1 MKIAISSS
9 GGEYDKPFSSRF
21 GRCNYFVIVESET
34 RSWDVLSNP
43 AATSRGGAGAQV
55 VQFLSDNG
63 IEAIISGSYGPNA
76 FSALQAAG
84 IQAYK
89 ASRGTPEELLDK
101 FITGRLDQ
109 ATGPLGRGRQHRG
122 ENR

>member
-9 GGEYDKPFSSRF
+9 DGETNNPFSSRF
-21 GRCNYFVIVESET
+21 GRCNYFVIVDSET

-43 AATSRGGAGAQV
+43 AASSRGGAGTQV
-55 VQFLSDNG
+55 VQYLSDNG
-63 IEAIISGSYGPNA
+63 IEAIVSGRYGPNA
-76 FSALQAAG
+76 FIALEAAG
-84 IQAYK
+84 IEAYR
-89 ASRGTPEELLDK
+89 ASRGTPEELLEK
-101 FITGRLDQ
+101 FNAGKLDR